1 MSERVALPIPV
12 AFARVTLL
20 PARFVASFVAA
31 AAVTAAFTGIPTDL
45 IPNDWFT
52 RMTPVQGYAYP
63 VWVSVALLSGLLAA
77 LYWGVAASCTT
88 TRSGALG
95 GAGALGSWLAVG
107 CPVCNKVVVLAL
119 GASGAMTYFAPVQP
133 WLGAASLAALVAAI
147 AWRWR
152 ALVALQRA

>member
-1 MSERVALPIPV
+1 MPATPARVAV
-12 AFARVTLL
+12 L
-20 PARFVASFVAA
+20 PARFFASFVAA

-63 VWVSVALLSGLLAA
+63 VWAAAALLSGLLAG
-77 LYWGVAASCTT
+77 LYWGVAAACTT

-95 GAGALGSWLAVG
+95 GIGALASWLAVG

-133 WLGAASLAALVAAI
+133 WLGAASLTALVAAVV
-147 AWRWR
+147 WRWR